1 MAELHEK
8 GIADIHAGLAAREF
22 SAAEVAEAAVARIEA
37 LDYEKGG
44 VNAFLEFTPEMARKA
59 AAAVDEALAAGKAPA
74 EIGPLA
80 GVPMAYKDNMNLLGT
95 RTTCASRML
104 EDYESMF
111 TATCVQRTLDAG
123 ALPMG
128 KLNMDEF
135 AFGSSTETSAFGPTR
150 NPWDLE
156 RVPGGSS
163 GGSAAAVAAGF
174 VPAALGSDTGGSIR
188 QPASFCGVIG
198 VKPTYGVVSRYGV
211 VAFGSSLDQVG
222 PFARSVEDA
231 AYVMNALAGHDPL
244 DCTSQPVTTDFTANL
259 AEGAKGLRVGVVPA
273 FLEAEGLTAE
283 VKARVEEAIKHL
295 QAAGAQLVEVDLPN
309 AQAAMSAYYV
319 LGPCEAFS
327 NLSRFDSV
335 RYGYCDAGHKDLG
348 GQYEASRSKGFG
360 PEARRRI
367 MLGSYLLSAGV
378 YDKYYYPAQQ
388 VRTLITADYRQ
399 AYGKC
404 DVIVLPSSPRTAFKF
419 GEISDPTSMYLS
431 DMFTISLNIA
441 GNGGMSMPCGL
452 GADTGLPIG
461 VQLQSPQFK
470 DENMFRAAAVL
481 EQVYGKAPIAPR
493 FAPGATAASGSA
505 AAAAAASDPASATKA
520 GE

>member
-1 MAELHEK
+1 MAELFEM
-8 GIADIHAGLAAREF
+8 GIREIQAGLMNGEF
-22 SAAEVAEAAVARIEA
+22 SAREVAESALARIAEQDKEVHAYLETTEEAA
-37 LDYEKGG
+37 LDAAEKIDMVLESG
-44 VNAFLEFTPEMARKA
+44 VDLS
-59 AAAVDEALAAGKAPA
+59 V
-74 EIGPLA
+74 IGPLA
-80 GVPMAYKDNMNLLGT
+80 GIPVAYKDNMNLKGT
-95 RTTCASRML
+95 HTTCSSRML
-104 EDYESMF
+104 ESYVSPY
-111 TATCVQRTLDAG
+111 TATCVRNTLEAG
-123 ALPMG
+123 AIPLG

-163 GGSAAAVAAGF
+163 GGSAAAVAAGLAT
-174 VPAALGSDTGGSIR
+174 VTLGSDTGGSIR
-188 QPASFCGVIG
+188 QPGSFTGTVA

-231 AYVMNALAGHDPL
+231 ALALNAISGHDPL
-244 DCTSQPVTTDFTANL
+244 DCTSQPVDTDFTANL
-259 AEGAKGLRVGVVPA
+259 AEGAKGLRVGIVPA
-273 FLEAEGLTAE
+273 FMEAEGLTPE
-283 VKARVEEAIKHL
+283 VKARVEEAIAQL
-295 QAAGAQLVEVDLPN
+295 EAAGAQLVEVDLPN

-335 RYGYCDAGHKDLG
+335 RYGYCEPGHKDLG
-348 GQYEASRSKGFG
+348 GQYEASRANGFG

-388 VRTLITADYRQ
+388 VRTLITADYTR
-399 AYGKC
+399 AYEKC
-404 DVIVLPSSPRTAFKF
+404 DVIALPSSPRTAFKF

-452 GADTGLPIG
+452 GADTNLPVG

-481 EQVYGKAPIAPR
+481 EQVYGKAPIAPA
-493 FAPGATAASGSA
+493 FAA
-505 AAAAAASDPASATKA
+505 KA

>member
-1 MAELHEK
+1 MMAELFEMGIREIHE
-8 GIADIHAGLAAREF
+8 GLAARDF
-22 SAAEVAEAAVARIEA
+22 SAVEVAEAAAARIEA
-37 LDYEKGG
+37 LDCASGG
-44 VNAFLEFTPEMARKA
+44 VNAFLEFTPEMARRA
-59 AAAVDEALAAGKAPA
+59 AAAVDEQLAAGKAPA

-80 GVPMAYKDNMNLLGT
+80 GIPMGYKDNMNLLGT
-95 RTTCASRML
+95 RTTCASHML
-104 EDYESMF
+104 EDYESMY
-111 TATCVQRTLDAG
+111 TATAVAKTLEAG

-174 VPAALGSDTGGSIR
+174 VTASLGSDTGGSIR
-188 QPASFCGVIG
+188 QPGSFTGTVA
-198 VKPTYGVVSRYGV
+198 VKPTYGVVSRYGI

-231 AYVMNALAGHDPL
+231 ALVLNAISGHDPL
-244 DCTSQPVTTDFTANL
+244 DCTSQPVGTDFTANL
-259 AEGAKGLRVGVVPA
+259 AEGAAGMRIGVVPA
-273 FLEAEGLTAE
+273 FLEAEGLTPE
-283 VKARVEEAIKHL
+283 VKARVEEAIAHL

-335 RYGYCDAGHKDLG
+335 RYGYRDPGHADLG
-348 GQYEASRSKGFG
+348 GQYEASRAKGFG

-388 VRTLITADYRQ
+388 VRTLITADYTR
-399 AYGKC
+399 AYEKC

-452 GADTGLPIG
+452 GVDTHLPVG
-461 VQLQSPQFK
+461 VQLQSPQFR

-481 EQVYGKAPIAPR
+481 EQVYGKAPIAPA
-493 FAPGATAASGSA
+493 FAA
-505 AAAAAASDPASATKA
+505 KA